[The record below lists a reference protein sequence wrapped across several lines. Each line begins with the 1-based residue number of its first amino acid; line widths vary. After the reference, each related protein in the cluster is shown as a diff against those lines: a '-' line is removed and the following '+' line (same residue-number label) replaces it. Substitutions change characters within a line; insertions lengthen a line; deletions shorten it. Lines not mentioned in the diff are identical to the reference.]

1 MELTQ
6 HWLIRND
13 IWGCGLFWLCRTMC
27 DLRNADTENIPLW
40 HTVHGFS
47 PSTKTPLF
55 SLQINATV
63 WWQRLKSSQNETQ
76 VRLKSQP
83 SQSGFVRWRYA
94 RNVKMQLEINSV
106 FWVQV
111 QTRSLNPQPLIKE
124 FLLRDLMT
132 VCPHHYSYWWTSAD
146 TNCPGAEQIMACF
159 TETKETKL
167 KCSHSVSKVH
177 KHVWAGQGA
186 PAPLHRGTVQSIA
199 VSWKK
204 QRQNWLIRK

>member
-83 SQSGFVRWRYA
+83 SQSGFVRWRNA

-106 FWVQV
+106 FGFRSKPEAWIHSLSSRNFHCVIWWQFALIITVIGEQV
-111 QTRSLNPQPLIKE
+111 LTQTAQGQNRSWPVLQ
-124 FLLRDLMT
+124 
-132 VCPHHYSYWWTSAD
+132 
-146 TNCPGAEQIMACF
+146 
-159 TETKETKL
+159 
-167 KCSHSVSKVH
+167 
-177 KHVWAGQGA
+177 
-186 PAPLHRGTVQSIA
+186 
-199 VSWKK
+199 K
-204 QRQNWLIRK
+204 QKRPN